1 MRAVVVQHEAH
12 EGPGLLAPALTAA
25 GFELEHRHREVLPI
39 DFAAELVVVL
49 GGPMD
54 AFDERLAYLTA
65 EVALLRHR
73 LAHDLPCLGICL
85 GAQLLARA
93 AGAVV
98 ARGARGLEVGAL
110 PVTCT
115 AAGRQDPVTG
125 PLDHE
130 LLVAMWHRDTFGLPA
145 GAVHLLRS
153 ARYEQQAFR
162 LGRSYGLQ
170 FHLELDAPTL
180 ARWLADGSA
189 ELAAAGIDA
198 TAIADLG
205 PFVADAARRAAF
217 TERLVR
223 ALQP

>member
-1 MRAVVVQHEAH
+1 MRAVVVQHEVH

-25 GFELEHRHREVLPI
+25 GFELVRRHRDVLPA

-54 AFDERLAYLTA
+54 AFDERLAFLTA
-65 EVALLRHR
+65 EVAR
-73 LAHDLPCLGICL
+73 
-85 GAQLLARA
+85 
-93 AGAVV
+93 
-98 ARGARGLEVGAL
+98 E

-180 ARWLADGSA
+180 ARWLADGTA

-198 TAIADLG
+198 TAIADLRA
-205 PFVADAARRAAF
+205 FVADA
-217 TERLVR
+217 T
-223 ALQP
+223 